1 VTTTGRI
8 FLRFTAEGKQPENVR
23 RFTVK
28 KRVAGRAISAC
39 VLNQKK
45 NIMIP
50 EKVIYTDGHDVT
62 VTDSTLQV
70 RNHEYRLNGVIKC
83 GMMVI
88 QPRRAPGII
97 LLILGLVLIVAG
109 AMQAIRPEYVPDMEI
124 AGNLFT
130 ANTVAIWL
138 GGALALIGLL
148 ILGLMRQRYAVR
160 ISTAEGEKDAVVSD
174 KKEYIHQIVD
184 AINQAVNYVRNQT
197 STGFFDT
204 QTTT

>member
-1 VTTTGRI
+1 
-8 FLRFTAEGKQPENVR
+8 
-23 RFTVK
+23 
-28 KRVAGRAISAC
+28 
-39 VLNQKK
+39 
-45 NIMIP
+45 MP

-88 QPRRAPGII
+88 QPRRAPGI
-97 LLILGLVLIVAG
+97 LLLLLGLVLIVAG
-109 AMQAIRPEYVPDMEI
+109 AMQAIRPEFVPDMEI

-130 ANTVAIWL
+130 ANTLAIWL

-148 ILGLMRQRYAVR
+148 VLGLTRQRYAVR